1 MEEPLRRLA
10 PSLPDPAPSLL
21 IANGMTTASTNSIS
35 VIAKEN
41 SSRKHPLRVAILGFG
56 TVGSSVARILS
67 ENPPG
72 GLELTHICNR
82 NVERKRVEWLPSTV
96 RWTDEINDVLSS
108 NVDIVV
114 ELIGGLE
121 PAGGCVRKALR
132 AAKSVVTA
140 NKQLIAR
147 HGTELVRLARENNQH
162 LAFGAS
168 VAGGVPVI
176 SGLQEGLAADELVQ
190 LCGILNG
197 TCNYIL
203 TRIESAG
210 IPFEAAL
217 REAQK
222 LGFAEADPS
231 EDVEGHDARAK
242 LTILARTGLRV
253 SVDPLDIQARSI
265 ANIEP
270 VDFEYAKL
278 LNCTIRQIS
287 RAEKISDKLFASV
300 QPTLVHESSPLAA
313 VEGGQNLVMSTGKFG
328 GETVFAGH
336 GAGGNPTA
344 VAVVSDLISI
354 VRSRQINGIGLNE
367 ETTSSLP
374 VSADFTSRHYLRF
387 TVRDEPGIIAALA
400 LIFCRSGIN
409 IDSVFQKPGY
419 PKSKLPF
426 VITLEPCGNAL
437 VEDALKHIAE
447 LAFHVQPCLNLPI
460 LD

>member
-1 MEEPLRRLA
+1 M
-10 PSLPDPAPSLL
+10 
-21 IANGMTTASTNSIS
+21 
-35 VIAKEN
+35 AKEN
-41 SSRKHPLRVAILGFG
+41 SSRKQPLRVAILGFG

-72 GLELTHICNR
+72 GLTLTHICNR
-82 NVERKRVEWLPSTV
+82 NVERKRVNWLPGTV
-96 RWTDEINDVLSS
+96 RWTDEISEVLSS
-108 NVDIVV
+108 DVDIVV

-121 PAGGCVRKALR
+121 PAGGWVRKALR
-132 AAKSVVTA
+132 AGKSVVTA

-162 LAFGAS
+162 LTFGAS

-176 SGLQEGLAADELVQ
+176 SGLQEGLAGDELVQ

-210 IPFEAAL
+210 ISFEAAL
-217 REAQK
+217 QEAQK

-344 VAVVSDLISI
+344 VAVASDLISI
-354 VRSRQINGIGLNE
+354 VRSRQINGVLDEG
-367 ETTSSLP
+367 TTSSLP

-426 VITLEPCGNAL
+426 VITLEPCSNAL

>member
-1 MEEPLRRLA
+1 MTKPSSGKGPL
-10 PSLPDPAPSLL
+10 
-21 IANGMTTASTNSIS
+21 
-35 VIAKEN
+35 K
-41 SSRKHPLRVAILGFG
+41 VAILGFG
-56 TVGSSVARILS
+56 TVGSSVARILA

-72 GLELTHICNR
+72 GLELTHVCNR
-82 NVERKRVEWLPSTV
+82 NVERKRVDWLPSAV
-96 RWTDEINDVLSS
+96 RWTEEMADVLSAD
-108 NVDIVV
+108 VDIVV
-114 ELIGGLE
+114 ELIGGVE
-121 PAGGCVRKALR
+121 PAGGWVRKALR
-132 AAKSVVTA
+132 AGKSVVTA

-162 LAFGAS
+162 LVFGAS

-203 TRIESAG
+203 TRIESSG
-210 IPFEAAL
+210 ISFEAAL
-217 REAQK
+217 QEAQK

-265 ANIEP
+265 AGIEP
-270 VDFEYAKL
+270 VDFEYANL

-287 RAEKISDKLFASV
+287 RAEKASDKLFASV

-354 VRSRQINGIGLNE
+354 VRSRQINGVALDEGTI
-367 ETTSSLP
+367 SSLP

-426 VITLEPCGNAL
+426 VITLEPCSNAL
-437 VEDALKHIAE
+437 VEEALKHIAQ

>member
-1 MEEPLRRLA
+1 
-10 PSLPDPAPSLL
+10 
-21 IANGMTTASTNSIS
+21 
-35 VIAKEN
+35 
-41 SSRKHPLRVAILGFG
+41 
-56 TVGSSVARILS
+56 
-67 ENPPG
+67 
-72 GLELTHICNR
+72 
-82 NVERKRVEWLPSTV
+82 
-96 RWTDEINDVLSS
+96 
-108 NVDIVV
+108 
-114 ELIGGLE
+114 
-121 PAGGCVRKALR
+121 
-132 AAKSVVTA
+132 VVTA

-168 VAGGVPVI
+168 VAGGIPVI

-203 TRIESAG
+203 TRIERVG
-210 IPFEAAL
+210 ISFEAAL
-217 REAQK
+217 KEAQE

-231 EDVEGHDARAK
+231 EDIEGHDARAK

-265 ANIEP
+265 AAIEP

-287 RAEKISDKLFASV
+287 RAEKTADKLFASV
-300 QPTLVHESSPLAA
+300 QPTLVHESSPLGA

-354 VRSRQINGIGLNE
+354 VRSRQINGAALDDGAIS
-367 ETTSSLP
+367 TLP
-374 VSADFTSRHYLRF
+374 VSPDFTSRHYLRF

-409 IDSVFQKPGY
+409 IDSVFQKSGY

-426 VITLEPCGNAL
+426 VITLEPCNNSL
-437 VEDALKHIAE
+437 VEEALRHIAE
-447 LAFHVQPCLNLPI
+447 LEFHVQPCLNLPI

>member
-1 MEEPLRRLA
+1 MT
-10 PSLPDPAPSLL
+10 
-21 IANGMTTASTNSIS
+21 IATTNSTS
-35 VIAKEN
+35 VVTKEA
-41 SSRKHPLRVAILGFG
+41 SGGRRSLKVAILGFG
-56 TVGSSVARILS
+56 TVGSSVARILA
-67 ENPPG
+67 ENPPA
-72 GLELTHICNR
+72 GLELTHVCNR
-82 NVERKRVEWLPSTV
+82 NVERKRVDWLPNTV
-96 RWTDEINDVLSS
+96 RWTEEMADVISS
-108 NVDIVV
+108 DVDIVV

-121 PAGGCVRKALR
+121 PAGGWVRKALR
-132 AAKSVVTA
+132 AGKSVVTA

-210 IPFEAAL
+210 ISFEAAL
-217 REAQK
+217 QEAQK

-265 ANIEP
+265 ASIDP

-287 RAEKISDKLFASV
+287 RAEKTTDKLFASV

-354 VRSRQINGIGLNE
+354 VRSRHVNGAALDEGAAL
-367 ETTSSLP
+367 SMQ

-409 IDSVFQKPGY
+409 IDSVFQKTGY

-426 VITLEPCGNAL
+426 VITLEPCSNSL
-437 VEDALKHIAE
+437 VEEALKHVAE
-447 LAFHVQPCLNLPI
+447 LSFHVQPCLNLPI